1 MSEDCPTC
9 QDSGEKSFVAQLG
22 NLTAPKT
29 PFSAEI
35 LAERA
40 AANAKEHSGCPSHA

>member
-9 QDSGEKSFVAQLG
+9 QDGNEKSFVAQLG
-22 NLTAPKT
+22 NLTAPRT
-29 PFSAEI
+29 PFAAEV

-40 AANAKEHSGCPSHA
+40 ATKEHNGCPSHA